1 VTVPGVQSAEVVL
14 GPEAWRPRRDAHQAR
29 GAALGDA
36 RRQRAATATREPV
49 EDFLFTYYPFR
60 LSALQRWTP
69 GVGVALVDADELLV
83 DGRFQRGTD
92 GCVRVVAPDELE
104 RSRLTFTRDLCVAV
118 AGRPA
123 FLGCFGLHEWA
134 MVYQQAAERR
144 HQGWPLRLGSE
155 GTDAVVRALPIR
167 CTHYD
172 AFRFFTPPA
181 RPLNKLNPDLDGRLM
196 NEQPGCVHVTM
207 DLYKWAMKSAPWV
220 PAELAADCFEL
231 ARDAR
236 SVDMRASPYDFSAV
250 GLAPICIETPEG
262 RSEYEQE
269 QRRLTK
275 KAEPLRARLIA
286 ALNGALS
293 VSVQ

>member
-1 VTVPGVQSAEVVL
+1 VTSPGVQSAEAIL

-29 GAALGDA
+29 GAALGEA
-36 RRQRAATATREPV
+36 RRQRALAGVREPI
-49 EDFLFTYYPFR
+49 EDFVFTYYPFR
-60 LSALQRWTP
+60 LSALSRWTP
-69 GVGVALVDADELLV
+69 GARVALAEAAELLTDARFRRGS
-83 DGRFQRGTD
+83 DGLVRVAAPDALQRG
-92 GCVRVVAPDELE
+92 
-104 RSRLTFTRDLCVAV
+104 RLAFARDLCVAV

-144 HQGWPLRLGSE
+144 HQGWPLRLGPE

-181 RPLNKLNPDLDGRLM
+181 RPLNKLNPDLEGRLV

-250 GLAPICIETPEG
+250 GLAPIRIETLEG
-262 RSEYEQE
+262 RGEYEQE

-275 KAEPLRARLIA
+275 KAEPLRARLVA
-286 ALNGALS
+286 ALNDALS

>member
-1 VTVPGVQSAEVVL
+1 MEAVL
-14 GPEAWRPRRDAHQAR
+14 GPEVWRPRQAAHRAR
-29 GAALGDA
+29 GAAFGEA
-36 RRQRAATATREPV
+36 RRRRAEAGEREPV

-69 GVGVALVDADELLV
+69 GAGVALAQADELLT
-83 DGRFQRGTD
+83 DARLGRGTD
-92 GCVRVVAPDELE
+92 GLVRVVAPDEAQ
-104 RSRLTFTRDLCVAV
+104 RARLVFARDLCVAV

-134 MVYQQAAERR
+134 MVYRQAAERR
-144 HQGWPLRLGSE
+144 HQGWPLRLGPE

-181 RPLNKLNPDLDGRLM
+181 RPMNKLSPDLDGRLA

-220 PAELAADCFEL
+220 PAELAADAFEL

-236 SVDMRASPYDFSAV
+236 SVDMRASPYDFSVV
-250 GLAPICIETPEG
+250 GLAPIRIETAEG
-262 RSEYEQE
+262 RGEYEQE
-269 QRRLTK
+269 QRRLAK
-275 KAEPLRARLIA
+275 KAEPLRARLVA
-286 ALNGALS
+286 SLNLALS
-293 VSVQ
+293 VPSR